1 VSWSTRHAGQATMTS
16 NRGPSTEG
24 PSARQEAIAQL
35 AKKLLNEGWRP
46 YPFTVDGMCRTGISR
61 PSAYVQA
68 EFGKPCAMLSLTNRQ
83 PDQHRN
89 EQSRGR

>member
-1 VSWSTRHAGQATMTS
+1 MTS

-46 YPFTVDGMCRTGISR
+46 YPFTVGGMCRTGISR

-68 EFGKPCAMLSLTNRQ
+68 EVWQAMRDVVADESPT
-83 PDQHRN
+83 
-89 EQSRGR
+89 